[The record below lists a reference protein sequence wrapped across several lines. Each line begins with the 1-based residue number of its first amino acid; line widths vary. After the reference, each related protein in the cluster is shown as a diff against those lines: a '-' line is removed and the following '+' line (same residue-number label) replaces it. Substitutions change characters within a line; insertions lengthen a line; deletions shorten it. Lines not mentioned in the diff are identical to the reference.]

1 MLPRSFRLP
10 GEVEKHKSSTTAH
23 IGDLTKIIYQRN
35 GSVTYAIVPQTFQ
48 RAKYVLVDSF
58 AVNNIPK
65 SMSPKKI
72 RQNVA
77 ERLAQLGPV
86 SNLFTLDI
94 WKNAAFIPY
103 PRELASLQD
112 ILGIRDSWP
121 FEERHVQILVDDIL
135 AGISSLHKVNLQ
147 KSLFSVKDILLVRRQ
162 NLLYFQIAGLEDCTC
177 FEGIEPTDR
186 QELQSFRNILQLVD
200 GRNKAHRSDLISA
213 LLSTLSN
220 SQVLGSKELEAAY
233 EKVRAKDDKL
243 KAEYQKSRE
252 DHEKR
257 RAEHESLPSYHKDIV
272 RTELDVYIDAVR
284 VLGTTFGGTISQNQ
298 TPEMR

>member
-1 MLPRSFRLP
+1 M
-10 GEVEKHKSSTTAH
+10 
-23 IGDLTKIIYQRN
+23 
-35 GSVTYAIVPQTFQ
+35 
-48 RAKYVLVDSF
+48 
-58 AVNNIPK
+58 
-65 SMSPKKI
+65 
-72 RQNVA
+72 
-77 ERLAQLGPV
+77 
-86 SNLFTLDI
+86 
-94 WKNAAFIPY
+94 
-103 PRELASLQD
+103 
-112 ILGIRDSWP
+112 
-121 FEERHVQILVDDIL
+121 
-135 AGISSLHKVNLQ
+135 
-147 KSLFSVKDILLVRRQ
+147 KDILLVRRQ
-162 NLLYFQIAGLEDCTC
+162 NLLYFQIGKAVRTMRKALLTISAGLEDCTC

-257 RAEHESLPSYHKDIV
+257 RAEHERLPPYHKDIV

-284 VLGTTFGGTISQNQ
+284 VLGTTFGGTIGQNQ